1 MQPESETTAT
11 LDEGLPPGETPESAG
26 DEEPTGLLRQGVRI
40 GGLRLLFDFAAT
52 SRLSEMVP
60 IVPVPAAPRGLVG
73 LASLHGSV
81 LPVFDL
87 VVLAGLERE
96 FRPPR
101 TLLLVVG
108 HGESA
113 AAVLIDGLPD
123 RLRVEPAD
131 RSESSPVPEWIA
143 DCVAASYARDDEVWH
158 DVNHARLLAK
168 FEEYLRAPL

>member
-1 MQPESETTAT
+1 MQSESETTET
-11 LDEGLPPGETPESAG
+11 LEEGLPPGETEESAG
-26 DEEPTGLLRQGVRI
+26 DAEPTGILRQGVRI
-40 GGLRLLFDFAAT
+40 GELRLLFDFAAT

-60 IVPVPAAPRGLVG
+60 IAPVPAAPHGLLG

-81 LPVFDL
+81 LPVFDIA
-87 VVLAGLERE
+87 VLAGLTRDT
-96 FRPPR
+96 RSPR

-123 RLRVEPAD
+123 RVRVEPAD
-131 RSESSPVPEWIA
+131 RTESIQAPEWIA
-143 DCVAASYARDDEVWH
+143 DCVAGSYARDDEIWLDIYH
-158 DVNHARLLAK
+158 SRLLAK